1 MDDSS
6 NSGFGSANDASSSS
20 ERAQIASENVIHMGG
35 DVTQEDIAE
44 GGFVGSMPGS
54 GTGGLGDPPVGASA
68 RGDGS
73 GAFGTR
79 VGGLTGNTG
88 VTGMDVNSTDAGPS
102 DITGGGT
109 ASGLGGT
116 TGNSTV

>member
-1 MDDSS
+1 MNDS
-6 NSGFGSANDASSSS
+6 NPVGSANDASSSS
-20 ERAQIASENVIHMGG
+20 ERAQIAAENVIHSGG
-35 DVTQEDIAE
+35 DVTEEDIAE

-54 GTGGLGDPPVGASA
+54 GMGGLGDPALGAST
-68 RGDGS
+68 RGDAS

-79 VGGLTGNTG
+79 VGGITGNTG
-88 VTGMDVNSTDAGPS
+88 VTGMDVNSTDAGPT

-116 TGNSTV
+116 SGGGTA